1 MFGFSLPKI
10 ILLLAILFLVWQVFK
25 IIEKRNRLKNNNEDD
40 IESKDETYESLI
52 ECKQCGNF
60 FSKDDVKNCPLCKK
74 QNKKNEK

>member
-40 IESKDETYESLI
+40 TESKDETYESLI

-60 FSKDDVKNCPLCKK
+60 FSKDSVKNCPLCNK